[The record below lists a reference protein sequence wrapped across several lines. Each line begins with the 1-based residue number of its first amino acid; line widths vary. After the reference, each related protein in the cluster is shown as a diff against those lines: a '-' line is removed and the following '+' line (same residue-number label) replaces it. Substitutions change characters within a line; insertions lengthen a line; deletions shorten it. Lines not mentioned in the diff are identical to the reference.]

1 MTKIGISD
9 VAIMTAE
16 LEMSIRLNLFWTI
29 LFDVYAIFLELS
41 TMGVVPNANCF
52 VFSGPQQTITKTHT
66 IGI

>member
-1 MTKIGISD
+1 MTKIGILD

-29 LFDVYAIFLELS
+29 LFDIYAIILEQS

-52 VFSGPQQTITKTHT
+52 LFPGPKQIIKKAHT
-66 IGI
+66 I